1 MTKILGLDPGYT
13 TGWAMFVDEEMV
25 GTGVVVG
32 GVEGFRHWVE
42 GAEGREAL
50 YEADVVVIEDFDIDG
65 TKTGSW
71 SSEIIGAVKFVV
83 GKRVRLFIQKR
94 SQKTGLVGVDGL
106 TGEQAEVKRFAW
118 LKAHGFENVGGG
130 HNLDA
135 ITHIIVWGKT
145 HMRTEFYRRY
155 FS

>member
-1 MTKILGLDPGYT
+1 MTKILGLDPGET
-13 TGWAMFVDEEMV
+13 TGWAMFLDEEMV
-25 GTGVVVG
+25 GTGAIVG
-32 GVEGFRHWVE
+32 GVEGFRRWVE
-42 GAEGREAL
+42 GPEGREAL
-50 YEADVVVIEDFDIDG
+50 YDADVLVVEDFDIDG
-65 TKTGSW
+65 TKTGTW
-71 SSEIIGAVKFVV
+71 SSEIIGAVKFS
-83 GKRVRLFIQKR
+83 RLSWQKLFMQKR
-94 SQKTGLVGVDGL
+94 GKKAGLVGVDGL

-118 LKAHGFENVGGG
+118 LKAKGFENVGGG